1 MSEYISLEV
10 QADPTLF
17 TKAFRHYRRIFEA
30 LAMMQ
35 PDPSNID
42 AGFTQADLESFQRE
56 NGNAPYVCAF
66 SGCPRSSDG
75 FKSETERKG
84 HESRHLRPFRCNE
97 TKCDFSTIGF
107 ATARQSNQ
115 HFQKYHASMEQ
126 SVVPSFGR
134 TSSQFKEHSS
144 ISQSPS
150 SGDIAIPSWPGGLN
164 ASESVELLSPR
175 PTPPGPLN
183 HQAPRVGNELANL
196 NPDVLPAEQKC
207 VGTDWFAVFNPELPR
222 VLDIKLLHTL
232 LHESVVC
239 CVRFSADGK
248 YVATGCNWFARIY
261 DADTGHEVCKLRHD
275 SLGKEDDVYIR
286 SICFSPDG
294 QYLATG
300 GEDRLL
306 RVRLQNIVSKL
317 ARR

>member
-1 MSEYISLEV
+1 MSEYISVEV

-30 LAMMQ
+30 LVMMQ

-42 AGFTQADLESFQRE
+42 AGFTQADLESFLLE
-56 NGNAPYVCAF
+56 NGNAPYICAF

-75 FKSETERKG
+75 FKFEAERKG

-115 HFQKYHASMEQ
+115 HFQKYHASIEQ
-126 SVVPSFGR
+126 SVVPAFGR

-144 ISQSPS
+144 ISRSPGS
-150 SGDIAIPSWPGGLN
+150 SDIAIPGWPGGLN
-164 ASESVELLSPR
+164 APECVELLSPR
-175 PTPPGPLN
+175 LTPGPLN
-183 HQAPRVGNELANL
+183 YQAPRIGNELASL
-196 NPDVLPAEQKC
+196 NPDDLPAEQKR
-207 VGTDWFAVFNPELPR
+207 VGADWFAVFNPELPR
-222 VLDIKLLHTL
+222 VLDIKLLHNLT
-232 LHESVVC
+232 HESIVC

-248 YVATGCNWFARIY
+248 YVATGCNWSAQIF
-261 DADTGHEVCKLRHD
+261 DANTGREVCKLQDD
-275 SLGKEDDVYIR
+275 SVDKEDDMYIR

-294 QYLATG
+294 RYLVAG
-300 GEDRLL
+300 SGDKLI
-306 RVRLQNIVSKL
+306 RVSLQNLVSKR